1 MGCELAVGFEN
12 GTVCWTDGLPCIGAD
27 RCADVIPVE
36 ENPSG
41 PASPR
46 GATSRTIRTHS
57 ICRRLYVKHQLS
69 AIIRG

>member
-36 ENPSG
+36 EKP
-41 PASPR
+41 
-46 GATSRTIRTHS
+46 IRTGQS
-57 ICRRLYVKHQLS
+57 E
-69 AIIRG
+69 RGRDKTDTNHFIGEIQHGK